1 MSTPHP
7 SPTLVIM
14 AAGMGSR
21 YGGLKQ
27 IDPVGP
33 SGELVIDY
41 SVYDAMRAGFGKVV
55 FIIRRDIEEDF
66 RAVVESHIRGRI
78 PIEYAFQEL
87 EDVPDGFQV
96 PAERAKPWGTAHA
109 IFTCRDLVHEPF
121 GVINADDFYGAE
133 SFRTLEAFLR
143 QADPEAGTFALVA
156 YVLRNTLSG
165 HGSVTRGVCSI
176 RDGLLQ
182 EVVERMKIEP
192 DGDGARYLEDD
203 RWHPLTGDEPVS
215 MNMWGF
221 TPTLFTHLETGFPE
235 FLRTEGGKPK
245 SEYLIPTVVDGLVR
259 AGAVSVRALHSDAR
273 WLGVTYPEDKAAVAA
288 GIRALVDQGAYPPA
302 LWDQP

>member
-1 MSTPHP
+1 
-7 SPTLVIM
+7 M

-41 SVYDAMRAGFGKVV
+41 SVYDALRAGFGKVV

-78 PIEYAFQEL
+78 PIAYAFQEL

-96 PAERAKPWGTAHA
+96 PEARTKPWGTGHA
-109 IFTCRDLVHEPF
+109 IFTCRNLVHEPF
-121 GVINADDFYGAE
+121 GVINADDFYGAA
-133 SFRTLEAFLR
+133 SFRTLAAFLR
-143 QADPEAGTFALVA
+143 QSDPSASAFALVA
-156 YVLRNTLSG
+156 YILRNTLSG
-165 HGSVTRGVCSI
+165 HGSVTRGVCRI
-176 RDGLLQ
+176 RDGLLR

-192 DGDGARYLEDD
+192 DGDAARYLEADQ
-203 RWHPLTGDEPVS
+203 WHPLTGEEPVS

-221 TPTLFTHLETGFPE
+221 TPELFRYLDAGFPE
-235 FLRTEGGKPK
+235 FLRAEGANPK
-245 SEYLIPTVVDGLVR
+245 AEYLIPTVVDELVR
-259 AGAVSVRALHSDAR
+259 AGSVTVRALHSDAR

-302 LWDQP
+302 LWKGQ